1 LEDCFGDKTD
11 EEIAEMNELRSRLM
25 LCETLSHYMP
35 KVLPCMTDEDIVA
48 LKMRVLNG
56 DLLSDDDEKICQ
68 CRSAMGREGAA
79 EQGWLSHYL
88 PKLFPRMTEEAVADL
103 RSRVV
108 NKGTLSEK
116 GNGMISQC
124 RSAMV
129 RDRWLQEWQPGITD
143 EEIDPILQND
153 LYDSLSSWAKR
164 FVSTICIQTNHVDI
178 IISPLRTV

>member
-88 PKLFPRMTEEAVADL
+88 PKLFPRMTEEAVEDL

-124 RSAMV
+124 RSA
-129 RDRWLQEWQPGITD
+129 D

-178 IISPLRTV
+178 IISPFSVYHIL